1 MKHNQLQTFI
11 LTIIGI
17 LFLSISA
24 SAQSISDLGYIYGT
38 ITTDSDKTYE
48 GYMRWGKEEV
58 TWHDVFNSTKRKN
71 KYKKPAKNKS
81 IFNDIDW
88 NISGLWS
95 NNYGGSTRSFA
106 CLFGDIDR
114 LESNSNEKV
123 DVYFKNGEKVE
134 VVGGSNDIGTRI
146 VLQDAELGNLKLD
159 WCNIDIIQ
167 FHSPPRGVVPD
178 YDLALYG
185 RLETRKGTEFEGY
198 IKWDID
204 ERLTTDIL
212 DGDNCCYKDEMPF
225 TKITKIENNGNSSL
239 VTLINDETI
248 KMSGTNDVNDGNRGI
263 GMYVEGIGSIEIP
276 WREFKEVE
284 FDNRTVAGPQ
294 YKSFQISDRL
304 EVRVDTYDDG
314 VYEGYIVFDLDEMYP
329 AEMLDGFDGRIE
341 YQIPFRNISQ
351 IIPKN
356 DDYSVVILHN
366 GKELLLGD
374 TQDVSENNDG
384 IIVLEKNKDNSFIEW
399 DEVSSITFKK
409 NRL

>member
-1 MKHNQLQTFI
+1 
-11 LTIIGI
+11 
-17 LFLSISA
+17 
-24 SAQSISDLGYIYGT
+24 
-38 ITTDSDKTYE
+38 
-48 GYMRWGKEEV
+48 
-58 TWHDVFNSTKRKN
+58 
-71 KYKKPAKNKS
+71 
-81 IFNDIDW
+81 
-88 NISGLWS
+88 
-95 NNYGGSTRSFA
+95 
-106 CLFGDIDR
+106 
-114 LESNSNEKV
+114 
-123 DVYFKNGEKVE
+123 
-134 VVGGSNDIGTRI
+134 
-146 VLQDAELGNLKLD
+146 
-159 WCNIDIIQ
+159 
-167 FHSPPRGVVPD
+167 
-178 YDLALYG
+178 
-185 RLETRKGTEFEGY
+185 
-198 IKWDID
+198 
-204 ERLTTDIL
+204 
-212 DGDNCCYKDEMPF
+212 
-225 TKITKIENNGNSSL
+225 
-239 VTLINDETI
+239 
-248 KMSGTNDVNDGNRGI
+248 MSGTNDVNDGNRGI